1 MKFRK
6 EAVAHSNQA
15 TLDLPVRLTSPRGWI
30 VLLLI
35 AVLVVGGGVWG
46 SSATLPRTVAASG
59 LITSARGVFSVQ
71 TLVSGQ
77 VTKVLVERGDE
88 VRAYQPVAELSN
100 GKARTTV
107 RAPAAGRIFS
117 LAARVGLVVEAGSTL
132 ATAERSGTADDRL
145 VAVVYVPGDIV
156 TSIQAGSQVDLT
168 VANVP
173 VTTFGVLRGQVSAV
187 DGLESTR
194 RDISDFLGDDEL
206 AASLTAGGPRYRVLV
221 DLATARTPSGY
232 QWSTTTGPPFRIG
245 SRAPVLGEIA
255 QPPVRPMDWVMPK

>member
-6 EAVAHSNQA
+6 EAVAHSNQEM
-15 TLDLPVRLTSPRGWI
+15 LDLPVRLTSPRGWI

-46 SSATLPRTVAASG
+46 SSATLPRTVSASG
-59 LITSARGVFSVQ
+59 LITSAGGVFSVQ
-71 TLVSGQ
+71 TLASGQ
-77 VTKVLVERGDE
+77 VTKVFVERGDE
-88 VRAYQPVAELSN
+88 VRADQPVALLSN
-100 GKARTTV
+100 GSTKAMV

-117 LAARVGLVVEAGSTL
+117 LAARVGLVFDAGSTL
-132 ATAERSGTADDRL
+132 ATAERSGTAGDRL
-145 VAVVYVPGDIV
+145 VAVVYVPGDTV
-156 TSIQAGSQVDLT
+156 TSIRAGSRVDLT

-187 DGLESTR
+187 DSLESTR
-194 RDISDFLGDDEL
+194 RDISDFLGDDDL

-221 DLATARTPSGY
+221 DLAAGATRSGY

-245 SRAPVLGEIA
+245 SRALVLGKIA
-255 QPPVRPMDWVMPK
+255 QPPIHPIDWVMPK